1 MFKVNMNMYVWDGAG
16 LELSKTYSV
25 IYKNG
30 VELPFPPYAGLGI
43 RFSLER
49 EWRIKSVTWEV
60 EEQFF
65 VCQLEDQFTNYLGV
79 DDPTF
84 EEFMEELEENGWSSI
99 GVYSK
104 DS

>member
-1 MFKVNMNMYVWDGAG
+1 MDMYVWDGAS

-25 IYKNG
+25 FYKKS
-30 VELPFPPYAGLGI
+30 VELPFPPYASLGI
-43 RFSLER
+43 RFPLER
-49 EWRIKSVTWEV
+49 EWRIKSVTWVV

-84 EEFMEELEENGWSSI
+84 EEFMERLEEDGWSSS

-104 DS
+104 DL